1 MKKLFTVLIGIMMV
15 VVLSAQHT
23 NSYTYPLYVGKI
35 GVSTGSITLK
45 GITSGSA
52 QLIVNAAAGSVVL
65 TLPSTTGTLATT
77 QNINDSLDAF
87 VALGATLS
95 DLAVKNYPD
104 TVTTAV
110 SRTLVLTDAGK
121 RIYCTKAT
129 SMAMT
134 IPPSTD
140 VAWVKETTITFIQ
153 VGAGPI
159 VFKKGTGVEFYN
171 VLDSVAGNTK
181 NGWYFA
187 TYWGNNNWRIGGV
200 ED

>member
-65 TLPSTTGTLATT
+65 TLPSTTGTFATT

-95 DLAVKNYPD
+95 DLAVMKAAD
-104 TVTTAV
+104 TLLLTADHTLTLADAWRWITVTKA
-110 SRTLVLTDAGK
+110 SLVTV
-121 RIYCTKAT
+121 
-129 SMAMT
+129 T
-134 IPPSTD
+134 IPTNAS
-140 VAWVKETTITFIQ
+140 VAFPVGTIINFLQ
-153 VGAGPI
+153 GGAGEI
-159 VFKKGTGVEFYN
+159 KFEGSFHAA
-171 VLDSVAGNTK
+171 LDSAYSNTLWNVCTIRK
-181 NGWYFA
+181 RA
-187 TYWGNNNWRIGGV
+187 TDNWTLIGTK
-200 ED
+200 D